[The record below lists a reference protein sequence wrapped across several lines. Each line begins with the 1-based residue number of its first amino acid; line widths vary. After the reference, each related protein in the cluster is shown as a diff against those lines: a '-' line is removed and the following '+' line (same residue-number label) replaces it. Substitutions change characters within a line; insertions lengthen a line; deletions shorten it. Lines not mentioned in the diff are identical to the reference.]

1 MEQQNSMQPQ
11 MNMQGQ
17 ENGQYVPGYDTQ
29 SNMSPY
35 TVQQMQ
41 FGETQQQKERRA
53 EIFSIMAIPTCIYAG
68 LYTVLLYNNYQSI
81 ALSLFVVITI
91 GYCMYLKTHLYKMN
105 QKEFHVK
112 PMSLFCMIG
121 MLGLAICTASTGNEW
136 IWMLNEAGIVCLLIC
151 MLLFEFCNTKKWT
164 LAKGVGSIFVAIGGA
179 ISYIGEPFSDLSCF
193 RKFKKKQE
201 KQGIL

>member
-11 MNMQGQ
+11 MNMQGP

-29 SNMSPY
+29 ANMSPY
-35 TVQQMQ
+35 VVQQMQ

-53 EIFSIMAIPTCIYAG
+53 EIFSIMAIPTCIYAA

-81 ALSLFVVITI
+81 ALPLFVMITI
-91 GYCMYLKTHLYKMN
+91 GYCMYLTIHLHKMN
-105 QKEFHVK
+105 QKEFRVR

-121 MLGLAICTASTGNEW
+121 MLGLAVSIACTGNEW

-164 LAKGVGSIFVAIGGA
+164 L
-179 ISYIGEPFSDLSCF
+179 
-193 RKFKKKQE
+193 E
-201 KQGIL
+201 KTCEK

>member
-11 MNMQGQ
+11 MNMQGP

-35 TVQQMQ
+35 NVQQMQ

-81 ALSLFVVITI
+81 ALSL
-91 GYCMYLKTHLYKMN
+91 
-105 QKEFHVK
+105 
-112 PMSLFCMIG
+112 
-121 MLGLAICTASTGNEW
+121 
-136 IWMLNEAGIVCLLIC
+136 LL
-151 MLLFEFCNTKKWT
+151 
-164 LAKGVGSIFVAIGGA
+164 
-179 ISYIGEPFSDLSCF
+179 
-193 RKFKKKQE
+193 
-201 KQGIL
+201 